1 MLFASFTCS
10 HLIPFNNFFYRFLKH
25 TLKPQD
31 KSTTA
36 KKLTERKDPPMEE
49 VSLEETPKPK
59 GVNPI
64 LCNEKLMTAKT
75 PGESCMRYLC
85 YTEHST
91 LYFGEFA

>member
-1 MLFASFTCS
+1 MLFASFTSS
-10 HLIPFNNFFYRFLKH
+10 HLIPFNNFFFRFMKH

-75 PGESCMRYLC
+75 PGESCMCYFC
-85 YTEHST
+85 YTGHST
-91 LYFGEFA
+91 

>member
-1 MLFASFTCS
+1 M
-10 HLIPFNNFFYRFLKH
+10 KH

-49 VSLEETPKPK
+49 VSLEETPKTK

-75 PGESCMRYLC
+75 PGESCMCYFC
-85 YTEHST
+85 YTGHST
-91 LYFGEFA
+91 YISILVNLLNSLKLQKMFISKTTS